1 MEPANASRN
10 PLNILMASGVPKR
23 REGGV
28 AVIVY
33 NLGREMERRGHQVS
47 YIIRYEL
54 MEAGSVSPR
63 FIELV
68 FAHRLSKYISQN
80 KQKFSI
86 ANLHAPAGF
95 LYGLR
100 RRWSR
105 AGGYPPYVMTLHGL
119 EEHRVH
125 VMSRE
130 VKKGRAWNFSLR
142 NRLWDPLD
150 HPP

>member
-28 AVIVY
+28 AAIVY

-47 YIIRYEL
+47 YIFLDDLI
-54 MEAGSVSPR
+54 EAGSVSPR
-63 FIELV
+63 FSELV
-68 FAHRLSKYISQN
+68 FSHRLARYFSQN

-95 LYGLR
+95 LFGLR
-100 RRWSR
+100 TAWNR
-105 AGGYPPYVMTLHGL
+105 AGGFPPCSQSFEWVADVRACAGRP
-119 EEHRVH
+119 HR
-125 VMSRE
+125 
-130 VKKGRAWNFSLR
+130 
-142 NRLWDPLD
+142 
-150 HPP
+150 